1 MEVPHQK
8 GHSGARRLLFEKE
21 LMLLDH
27 QRPVEI
33 GISMLISGIRAQ
45 GIKQHSN
52 SRFNH
57 HSRKSA
63 LDKKQRMKKL
73 IDGMEQRVHGPGNK
87 DERHMQHNPGYKDST
102 NRDEDCKQ
110 QTTYYGTNSR
120 REDQEKEQ
128 EDWKN
133 TKIKQ
138 IRGNMLEKH
147 NPFNLCE
154 GVTTMLFLYHQRPV
168 EIGISMLISGIRAQG
183 IKQHSNSRFNHHSRK
198 SALDKK
204 QRMKKLIDGMEQRV
218 HGPGNKDE
226 RHMQHNPGYKDS
238 TNRDEDC
245 KQQTTYY
252 GTNSRREDDLR
263 NKKIGRNQRLTD

>member
-1 MEVPHQK
+1 
-8 GHSGARRLLFEKE
+8 
-21 LMLLDH
+21 
-27 QRPVEI
+27 
-33 GISMLISGIRAQ
+33 MLISGIRAQ

-102 NRDEDCKQ
+102 N
-110 QTTYYGTNSR
+110 
-120 REDQEKEQ
+120 
-128 EDWKN
+128 
-133 TKIKQ
+133 
-138 IRGNMLEKH
+138 
-147 NPFNLCE
+147 
-154 GVTTMLFLYHQRPV
+154 
-168 EIGISMLISGIRAQG
+168 
-183 IKQHSNSRFNHHSRK
+183 
-198 SALDKK
+198 
-204 QRMKKLIDGMEQRV
+204 
-218 HGPGNKDE
+218 KDE

-252 GTNSRREDDLR
+252 GTNSRREDQEKEQEDWK
-263 NKKIGRNQRLTD
+263 NTKIKGRKERKIQKRSKIDSERKEADRRQGRFMVLSKRDRTFVVHSKQDPNLCGS

>member
-1 MEVPHQK
+1 
-8 GHSGARRLLFEKE
+8 
-21 LMLLDH
+21 
-27 QRPVEI
+27 
-33 GISMLISGIRAQ
+33 MLISGIRAQ

-133 TKIKQ
+133 TKIKGRKEGKEDHAFFEKRKMKADSKIFGSKIIEKPHCR
-138 IRGNMLEKH
+138 IREALALSKIYHEMVSWNGSMLQKRKEESSNLELARSSRNPIGGYEGIRRFEDYHGDGNMDGSLAAKEKGRVEH
-147 NPFNLCE
+147 FGITLKEEEE
-154 GVTTMLFLYHQRPV
+154 GKH
-168 EIGISMLISGIRAQG
+168 
-183 IKQHSNSRFNHHSRK
+183 
-198 SALDKK
+198 
-204 QRMKKLIDGMEQRV
+204 KLMHTSYCQ
-218 HGPGNKDE
+218 
-226 RHMQHNPGYKDS
+226 
-238 TNRDEDC
+238 
-245 KQQTTYY
+245 
-252 GTNSRREDDLR
+252 
-263 NKKIGRNQRLTD
+263 